1 MCKSSLI
8 KVVADNFATVT
19 QGENTHNWLGPST
32 QLLPHYLS
40 HFSQLQRILPPG
52 AHFFSSL
59 KCGEKVSSCQSFI
72 EMRLAFGRSSILS
85 GEVGL
90 TQCQSEQVFVAWDC
104 DPSADTGK
112 KRGVRKCGFLRAQCG
127 HQSRPRRED
136 LGSRVLSLKVLPT
149 GHPHPVL
156 RGVAYKCVPGGLNQ
170 NIED

>member
-59 KCGEKVSSCQSFI
+59 KCGGKVSSCQSFI

-112 KRGVRKCGFLRAQCG
+112 KRGVRKYGFLRAQCG
-127 HQSRPRRED
+127 HPVQASEGRPGFQSAVCQSVAHGP
-136 LGSRVLSLKVLPT
+136 PT
-149 GHPHPVL
+149 SSS
-156 RGVAYKCVPGGLNQ
+156 PGCCL
-170 NIED
+170 